1 MRADRKLVLG
11 AAVLVAGCAGSPG
24 AVGNDDVVETIK
36 SSFRERGI
44 AKLDRLEQTELQKQC
59 SAYATKEMPAS
70 LKESLQQKAMSSIKY
85 PSDGKYLGDWQ
96 AGEKI
101 AQSGRGLQFNDT
113 EKTVAG
119 GNCYACHELSK
130 AEISYGNIGPS
141 LHNYG
146 KLRGNSE
153 AVQKY
158 TWGRI
163 WNSHAF
169 NACNHMPRFGAAG
182 ILTEAQIKD
191 VMALL
196 LDPASPVN
204 K

>member
-1 MRADRKLVLG
+1 MKADWKL
-11 AAVLVAGCAGSPG
+11 LVAGAVLLSGCAAPV
-24 AVGNDDVVETIK
+24 AVSNEDAVAAIK
-36 SSFRERGI
+36 SSFQARGI
-44 AKLDRLEQTELQKQC
+44 AKLDRLDQSDMQKQC
-59 SAYATKEMPAS
+59 SAYSGKELPAS
-70 LKESLQQKAMSSIKY
+70 VRESIEKAALAAVKY
-85 PSDGKYLGDWQ
+85 PADGKYLGDWKS
-96 AGEKI
+96 GEKI

-119 GNCYACHELSK
+119 GNCYACHELTK
-130 AEISYGNIGPS
+130 QEISFGNLGPT
-141 LHNYG
+141 LYNYG

-153 AVQKY
+153 VIVKY
-158 TWGRI
+158 TWARI
-163 WNSHAF
+163 WNSHSF
-169 NACNHMPRFGAAG
+169 SACNHMPRFGAAG